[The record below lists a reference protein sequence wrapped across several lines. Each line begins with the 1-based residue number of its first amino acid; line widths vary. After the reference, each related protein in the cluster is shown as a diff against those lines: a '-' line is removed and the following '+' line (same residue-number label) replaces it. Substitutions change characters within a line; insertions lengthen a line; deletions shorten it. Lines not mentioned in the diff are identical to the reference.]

1 MCSADD
7 IVKYIRHTHTISFG
21 IWLCRKCTC
30 ASGKGPSIE
39 QRLDGILLT
48 QSSTC
53 FIIFYFLCVDMPIFT
68 FFSENCT
75 SSLFCRFFLFLST
88 VAWWGHATLCRL
100 LFFGRVIINRDK
112 KKATWVLLA
121 LISHWLLLLF
131 FYIHMASPLESLSRY
146 YRIFQ
151 TETSGR
157 ICDAEDRN
165 PTWECGNYKWTYI
178 PIMFFF

>member
-53 FIIFYFLCVDMPIFT
+53 SIIFFLWICQFSPFFRELH
-68 FFSENCT
+68 FFS
-75 SSLFCRFFLFLST
+75 SFFLFLST